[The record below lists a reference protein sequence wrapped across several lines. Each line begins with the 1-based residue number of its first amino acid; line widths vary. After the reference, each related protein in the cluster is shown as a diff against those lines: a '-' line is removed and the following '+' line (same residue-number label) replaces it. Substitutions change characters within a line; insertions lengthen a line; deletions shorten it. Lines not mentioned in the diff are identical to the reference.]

1 MRFKRRLP
9 PDDEGVPMASMADI
23 AFLLIIFFMLTTVFS
38 VDRGLLIELPET
50 KVGEPVE
57 VREVVITIPAE
68 GPVHLD
74 GKPVALE
81 DLGARVA
88 AARRR
93 NPRRPVVVRSD
104 RRVPYGRVAD
114 VMDELLQAGITDVAL
129 PTAPEPEGGG

>member
-1 MRFKRRLP
+1 
-9 PDDEGVPMASMADI
+9 MASMADI

-57 VREVVITIPAE
+57 VREMVITIPAE

-74 GKPVALE
+74 GEPVELQ
-81 DLGARVA
+81 DLGPRVKE
-88 AARRR
+88 ARRR

-114 VMDELLQAGITDVAL
+114 VMDELIQAGVTDVAL
-129 PTAPEPEGGG
+129 PTVPEKGDGG

>member
-1 MRFKRRLP
+1 
-9 PDDEGVPMASMADI
+9 MASMADI

-57 VREVVITIPAE
+57 VREMVITIPVE

-74 GKPVALE
+74 GEPVELE
-81 DLGARVA
+81 ELGPRVEE
-88 AARRR
+88 ARRR

-114 VMDELLQAGITDVAL
+114 VMDELIQAGITDVAL
-129 PTAPEPEGGG
+129 PTVPEKEDGG